1 MIVMLRRSVWHHSED
16 STVVF
21 MSSPGG
27 DDGFSV
33 TVSDVRFASRHD
45 TEKGTRLSQRV
56 DISSSP
62 K

>member
-21 MSSPGG
+21 MSSPVG